1 MYKNVLKRAVAMTTI
16 CAMAVAGMY
25 IPEKRVNA
33 AEVIDTSDWQKSIV
47 VDFGVTSDLDEEG
60 NPIPGICEDSQIQLK
75 QVLGEVETAVPV
87 EGRGNWLYENTTIQD
102 VYGTTALVKQK
113 MGFDKVM
120 PAGITSTGG
129 NYFKDW
135 VFSPDGEEYSF
146 SVDLPVGQYYVA
158 VYTGNKVKNYDNTT
172 CVRFN
177 DESFMMGE
185 SEFPV
190 VYDQTSA
197 GGSQFYGETK
207 KELVYVVDVKDNGQ
221 GYGTLK
227 ATFFDNTNNE
237 ASHNLTVGDVYHVP
251 AEGEE
256 AKAHGVKFLDLYE
269 GTEAEISKDA
279 ISDKLITARLNGF
292 EIIPADEDKQN
303 HAGGV
308 VENDESQVEVG
319 YTGSIPKIAPDVLIT
334 DRCYY
339 VSSDPSVVSVNKRTG
354 EINALQTGKATVYE
368 YNAYYNAT
376 GKTEITVIPAS
387 FVDLDKKKITLKMGG
402 IEGENKTS
410 LTLTFNNAAE
420 DAVEWSVEPLEES
433 TEAEMGSVKISEPV
447 CTSEGVNKISTVE
460 LEAVKQGNLNVVAT
474 IKKDDGST
482 IIAKCNVSVV
492 NAIKEEE
499 PTQTP
504 TPTQTPDPSATP
516 APGNTTPGGNN
527 TVAPGQQETPSTT
540 VNQTTDSTDKE
551 INKVTLSGKKTTT
564 LKLKKSATFKI
575 KAAGSKVKKV
585 KCTVKSGKK
594 FVKVTTTKKA
604 VKIKAK
610 KRGTAKLVIK
620 VTTKDKKTVTF
631 KRTIKVK

>member
-1 MYKNVLKRAVAMTTI
+1 VVRHTLKRAVAATTI

-25 IPEKRVNA
+25 IPQNDAKA
-33 AEVIDTSDWQKSIV
+33 AEVVDTSDWQKSIV

-60 NPIPGICEDSQIQLK
+60 NQIPGLCEDSQIQFK
-75 QVLGEVETAVPV
+75 QVFSEVETAVPV

-135 VFSPDGEEYSF
+135 VFSPNGEEYSF

-172 CVRFN
+172 LVRFN

-185 SEFPV
+185 TEFPV

-197 GGSQFYGETK
+197 GGSQFYGETE
-207 KELVYVVDVKDNGQ
+207 KEFVYVVDVKDNGQ

-227 ATFFDNTNNE
+227 ATFFDNTDYE

-256 AKAHGVKFLDLYE
+256 AKAHGVKSLDLYE
-269 GTEAEISKDA
+269 GTEAEISKEA

-292 EIIPADEDKQN
+292 EIMPVEEIIEPN
-303 HAGGV
+303 HDAGKGGV
-308 VENDESQVEVG
+308 REREVEFG
-319 YTGSIPKIAPDVLIT
+319 YTGSLYEAEPDWVIT
-334 DRCYY
+334 DRSYY
-339 VSSDPSVVSVNKRTG
+339 ISSDPSVVSVNKYTG
-354 EINALQTGKATVYE
+354 EISALKAGKATVYD
-368 YNAYYNAT
+368 YNAYLDAVVAST
-376 GKTEITVIPAS
+376 ITVIPAS
-387 FVDLDKKKITLKMGG
+387 FAELDKKKITLKMGG

-420 DAVEWSVEPLEES
+420 DAVEWSIEPLEES

-460 LEAVKQGNLNVVAT
+460 LEAVKMGHLKVVAT
-474 IKKDDGST
+474 IKKDDGRT
-482 IIAKCNVSVV
+482 FTAKCTVSVV

-499 PTQTP
+499 PIQTP
-504 TPTQTPDPSATP
+504 TPTTDPTATPNPVLTPGQNDSTVNPGQTNAPLDNITVTPDK
-516 APGNTTPGGNN
+516 NH
-527 TVAPGQQETPSTT
+527 VCIYM
-540 VNQTTDSTDKE
+540 V
-551 INKVTLSGKKTTT
+551 KVDGKKTTT
-564 LKLKKSATFKI
+564 LKVKKSVKYNV
-575 KAAGSKVKKV
+575 KAFGPKVKKV

-594 FVKVTTTKKA
+594 FVTVKATKKSIK
-604 VKIKAK
+604 VKARKHGK
-610 KRGTAKLVIK
+610 VKLVIK
-620 VTTKDKKTVTF
+620 VTTTNNRTF
-631 KRTIKVK
+631 KFNRTIKIK